1 MSTSPHSL
9 PVRAVAPDV
18 CVAPQLT
25 PAAMAEAAQAGFKSV
40 VNNRPDFEHGPDQ
53 PTSAQMEAA
62 AKAAGLEYRF
72 LPVDGGYQ
80 SPQEIAAFAELLR
93 TLPRPI
99 LAFCR
104 SGARSTRLFMAA
116 SQA

>member
-1 MSTSPHSL
+1 MSTTL
-9 PVRAVAPDV
+9 PIQQVAPDF

-25 PAAMAEAAQAGFKSV
+25 PAAMAEAAAAGFRSV

-53 PTSAQMEAA
+53 PTSAEIAA
-62 AKAAGLEYRF
+62 AAQSAGLQYVH
-72 LPVDGGYQ
+72 LPVAGGYQ
-80 SPQEIAAFAELLR
+80 SPEEIARFAELLA

-104 SGARSTRLFMAA
+104 SGARATRLYV
-116 SQA
+116 QATQA

>member
-1 MSTSPHSL
+1 MSNL
-9 PVRAVAPDV
+9 PLRQIAPDV

-25 PAAMAEAAQAGFKSV
+25 PAAMAEAAAMGFRSV

-53 PTSAQMEAA
+53 PTSASIEAA
-62 AKAAGLEYRF
+62 ARAAGLEYRH

-80 SPQEIAAFAELLR
+80 SPEEIAAMAQLLAE
-93 TLPRPI
+93 LPRPL

-116 SQA
+116 QATG

>member
-1 MSTSPHSL
+1 MSTSL
-9 PVRAVAPDV
+9 PIQRVTEDF

-25 PAAMAEAAQAGFKSV
+25 PAAMAEVAAAGFRSV

-53 PTSAQMEAA
+53 PTSAEIEAA
-62 AKAAGLEYRF
+62 ARAAGLQYVH
-72 LPVDGGYQ
+72 LPVAGGYQ
-80 SPQEIAAFAELLR
+80 SPEEIARFAELLA

-104 SGARSTRLFMAA
+104 SGARATRLYM
-116 SQA
+116 QATQA